1 MNIQAWVNAFVLT
14 PASCPTGVCAHGK
27 SRSGPGVKSRMNSLL
42 CVYGSNV
49 WTLATRLVTVV
60 EVNLRCFCVRLSLL
74 FLVGWFLDLKTVGKK
89 MVKLHVNACQVR
101 KQVTVCWHLVLL
113 EMGVKLSNYG
123 KMCMNIQ
130 AWVNALRRPR
140 VLRVSVRTGNR
151 DLARAWNRG
160 WIVCR
165 MFELSLRDLWLS
177 WKWTWGVFVFAW
189 AYSFWWDGFWTLKR
203 SGKLLRVTAHARHLV
218 RGQNRVLCH
227 GYPHRWSKPV
237 RSCVC
242 WHLVL
247 LEMGVESC
255 RITEKCVWI
264 SKPGLMRGVD
274 AGLVSYGCL
283 CAREIE
289 IWPGREIAVN
299 SLLCVYG
306 SNVWTLATRL
316 VTVVEVNLRCFCVRL
331 SLLFLVGWF
340 LDLKTV
346 GKKMVKL
353 HVNACQVR
361 KQVTVCWHLVLL
373 EMGVESCRITGKCV
387 WISKPGL
394 MRSCWRRPRVLR
406 VSVRTG
412 NRDLARA
419 WNRG

>member
-27 SRSGPGVKSRMNSLL
+27 SRSGPGVKSRM
-42 CVYGSNV
+42 
-49 WTLATRLVTVV
+49 
-60 EVNLRCFCVRLSLL
+60 
-74 FLVGWFLDLKTVGKK
+74 
-89 MVKLHVNACQVR
+89 
-101 KQVTVCWHLVLL
+101 
-113 EMGVKLSNYG
+113 
-123 KMCMNIQ
+123 
-130 AWVNALRRPR
+130 
-140 VLRVSVRTGNR
+140 
-151 DLARAWNRG
+151 
-160 WIVCR
+160 
-165 MFELSLRDLWLS
+165 
-177 WKWTWGVFVFAW
+177 
-189 AYSFWWDGFWTLKR
+189 
-203 SGKLLRVTAHARHLV
+203 
-218 RGQNRVLCH
+218 
-227 GYPHRWSKPV
+227 
-237 RSCVC
+237 
-242 WHLVL
+242 
-247 LEMGVESC
+247 
-255 RITEKCVWI
+255 
-264 SKPGLMRGVD
+264 
-274 AGLVSYGCL
+274 
-283 CAREIE
+283 
-289 IWPGREIAVN
+289 N

-419 WNRG
+419 WNRGWIVCCVCMGRMFELSLRDLWLSWKWTWGVFVFAWAYSFWWDGFWTLKRSGKKWLNYMWMHVRLENR